1 MTLSS
6 LRSLRSHAPPRSRQP
21 RSRPPGSPQPGSE
34 QPRSVQ
40 PTSEQPRSGP
50 PRSEQP
56 RSGPPESRQPRTGP
70 LKTGPLR
77 SRPRR
82 RVRIDEALP
91 LDHKLNQVYRVGA
104 GLIGLAL
111 LVFGILG
118 LIDQI
123 GFFTTGSDRVA
134 GLNTNGTLSVISLCV
149 GLILFAGMVVGGN
162 VASTLNAFFGVV
174 FIGSGFVN
182 LALLDS
188 GHNFLAFR
196 MQNVLF
202 SFVVGILLMFFGM
215 YGRVSGGL
223 PHDNPY
229 WRARHPEQAEREQ
242 RRRARGGR
250 NRVGVG

>member
-1 MTLSS
+1 MALSS
-6 LRSLRSHAPPRSRQP
+6 LRSRPPRSGQPRSRQP
-21 RSRPPGSPQPGSE
+21 
-34 QPRSVQ
+34 
-40 PTSEQPRSGP
+40 
-50 PRSEQP
+50 
-56 RSGPPESRQPRTGP
+56 
-70 LKTGPLR
+70 KAGPLR

-118 LIDQI
+118 LIDRI
-123 GFFTTGSDRVA
+123 GFFTTGSDTVA

-149 GLILFAGMVVGGN
+149 GLVLFAGMVIGGN

-223 PHDNPY
+223 PHNNPY

-250 NRVGVG
+250 DRVGVG